1 MVELPEHQSVSYAPD
16 LFRLDGRVVLIT
28 GGAGLLG
35 QRYCEALLQAGA
47 RVVIGDLDG
56 ARAEALAAELSRSD
70 RSTVDRVAASAAA
83 RAPNIGRATAADK
96 PAAAIGASAA
106 EARAEGAK
114 ATEADAEGR
123 DGLNNQLNTT
133 NVLGLRLDVTHAES
147 VQAAV
152 AAAAER
158 FGRLDILVN
167 NAALTVRGG
176 SERLSPADYFA
187 PFEDYKLEVW
197 DQAVRTNLTG
207 MLLCAQ
213 AAGRQM
219 LAQQPPGGVIVNIAS
234 TYGVVAPD
242 QRLYDGVRSPYA
254 DTSFNTPVSYAVTK
268 TAVLGLTRYL
278 ATYWGSKNIRVNA
291 LTPHG
296 VFDNHDES
304 FVRNFV
310 YRSPLGRMARNDE
323 YRGALLFLVSD
334 ASSYMTGANL
344 IVDGGWTAW

>member
-1 MVELPEHQSVSYAPD
+1 VADEPRRPIAAAPFPD
-16 LFRLDGRVVLIT
+16 LFRLDGRVALVT

-35 QRYCEALLQAGA
+35 RGYCEALLQAGA
-47 RVVIGDLDG
+47 RVVIADLDG
-56 ARAEALAAELSRSD
+56 AQAHDLAKQLS
-70 RSTVDRVAASAAA
+70 T
-83 RAPNIGRATAADK
+83 N
-96 PAAAIGASAA
+96 
-106 EARAEGAK
+106 
-114 ATEADAEGR
+114 DA
-123 DGLNNQLNTT
+123 
-133 NVLGLRLDVTHAES
+133 LGLQMDVSNES
-147 VQAAV
+147 SVNRSIEMATNH
-152 AAAAER
+152 
-158 FGRLDILVN
+158 FGRIDILVN

-176 SERLSPADYFA
+176 SERLQPADYFA
-187 PFEDYKLEVW
+187 PFEEYKREVW
-197 DQAVRTNLTG
+197 DQALSVNLTG

-213 AAGRQM
+213 AAGKLMLRQD
-219 LAQQPPGGVIVNIAS
+219 PPGGVMVNISS

-242 QRLYDGVRSPYA
+242 QRLYDDVKSPYA
-254 DTSFNTPVSYAVTK
+254 DTSFNTPVSYADTK

-296 VFDNHDES
+296 VFDNHDDS

>member
-1 MVELPEHQSVSYAPD
+1 MYESMADQPRPAGVSHAPD
-16 LFRLDGRVVLIT
+16 LFRLDGRVALVT

-35 QRYCEALLQAGA
+35 RGYCEALLQAGA
-47 RVVIGDLDG
+47 RVVIGDVEG
-56 ARAEALAAELSRSD
+56 ARAQALAAELGCER
-70 RSTVDRVAASAAA
+70 TLAQ
-83 RAPNIGRATAADK
+83 T
-96 PAAAIGASAA
+96 
-106 EARAEGAK
+106 
-114 ATEADAEGR
+114 
-123 DGLNNQLNTT
+123 
-133 NVLGLRLDVTHAES
+133 LDVTSEDS
-147 VQAAV
+147 VGQAVNAAV
-152 AAAAER
+152 ER
-158 FGRLDILVN
+158 FGTLDVLVN

-176 SERLSPADYFA
+176 SERLAPADYFA
-187 PFEDYKLEVW
+187 PFEDYKREVW
-197 DQAVRTNLTG
+197 DQAVSVNLTG

-219 LAQQPPGGVIVNIAS
+219 LSQNPPGGVMVNIAS

-242 QRLYDGVRSPYA
+242 QRVYEGVRSPYA
-254 DTSFNTPVSYAVTK
+254 DTGFNTPVSYAVTK

-278 ATYWGSKNIRVNA
+278 ATYWGSKHIRVNA

-296 VFDNHDES
+296 VFDNHDEA

-334 ASSYMTGANL
+334 ASSYMTGTNL

>member
-1 MVELPEHQSVSYAPD
+1 MAEQPGSALNPVPFPD
-16 LFRLDGRVVLIT
+16 LFRLDGRVALVT

-35 QRYCEALLQAGA
+35 RRYCEALLQAGA
-47 RVVIGDLDG
+47 RVVIGDVDG
-56 ARAEALAAELSRSD
+56 AGAEALAAELD
-70 RSTVDRVAASAAA
+70 
-83 RAPNIGRATAADK
+83 
-96 PAAAIGASAA
+96 
-106 EARAEGAK
+106 
-114 ATEADAEGR
+114 TER
-123 DGLNNQLNTT
+123 T
-133 NVLGLRLDVTHAES
+133 LGLKLDVTNEAS
-147 VQAAV
+147 VNDATQRAV
-152 AAAAER
+152 QR
-158 FGRLDILVN
+158 FKRLDILVN

-187 PFEDYKLEVW
+187 PFESYKREVW
-197 DQAVRTNLTG
+197 QRAVDVNLTG

-219 LAQQPPGGVIVNIAS
+219 LLQDPPGGVMVNISS

-242 QRLYDGVRSPYA
+242 QRVYDGVRSPYA
-254 DTSFNTPVSYAVTK
+254 DATFNTPVSYAVTK

-278 ATYWGSKNIRVNA
+278 ATYWGKNNIRVNA

-296 VFDNHDES
+296 VYDNHDDA

>member
-1 MVELPEHQSVSYAPD
+1 MAEQPGVVVAAAE
-16 LFRLDGRVVLIT
+16 LFRLDGRVALIT

-35 QRYCEALLQAGA
+35 RRHCEALLELGA

-56 ARAEALAAELSRSD
+56 SRAEELATQLSPQNALG
-70 RSTVDRVAASAAA
+70 V
-83 RAPNIGRATAADK
+83 
-96 PAAAIGASAA
+96 
-106 EARAEGAK
+106 
-114 ATEADAEGR
+114 
-123 DGLNNQLNTT
+123 Q
-133 NVLGLRLDVTHAES
+133 LDVADQEA
-147 VQAAV
+147 VQTTVEAAV
-152 AAAAER
+152 HR

-187 PFEDYKLEVW
+187 PVETYSRAVW
-197 DQAVRTNLTG
+197 DQALAVNLTG

-219 LAQQPPGGVIVNIAS
+219 LAQGGGVMVNVAS

-242 QRLYDGVRSPYA
+242 QRIYEGVRSPYA
-254 DTSFNTPVSYAVTK
+254 DTPFNTPVSYAVTK
-268 TAVLGLTRYL
+268 SAVLGLTRYL
-278 ATYWGSKNIRVNA
+278 ATYWGRKNIRVNA

-296 VFDNHDES
+296 VYDNHDET

-310 YRSPLGRMARNDE
+310 YRSPLGRMARKDE

>member
-1 MVELPEHQSVSYAPD
+1 MAEQLPPASVSAAPD
-16 LFRLDGRVVLIT
+16 LFRVDGRVALIT

-35 QRYCEALLQAGA
+35 RRYCEALLQAGA
-47 RVVIGDLDG
+47 RVVIGDVDG
-56 ARAEALAAELSRSD
+56 KRAEALADELDGSANSLGLTLDVSD
-70 RSTVDRVAASAAA
+70 ASSVSATTA
-83 RAPNIGRATAADK
+83 RA
-96 PAAAIGASAA
+96 
-106 EARAEGAK
+106 
-114 ATEADAEGR
+114 
-123 DGLNNQLNTT
+123 
-133 NVLGLRLDVTHAES
+133 V
-147 VQAAV
+147 
-152 AAAAER
+152 ER

-197 DQAVRTNLTG
+197 NQAVATNLTG

-219 LAQQPPGGVIVNIAS
+219 LRQDPPGGVIVNISS

-242 QRLYDGVRSPYA
+242 QRLYQDVKSPYA
-254 DTSFNTPVSYAVTK
+254 DAGFNTPVSYAVTK

-278 ATYWGSKNIRVNA
+278 ATYWGNRNIRVNA

-310 YRSPLGRMARNDE
+310 YRSPMGRMARNDE

>member
-1 MVELPEHQSVSYAPD
+1 MGERERLTAGDHAVSVGFAPD
-16 LFRLDGRVVLIT
+16 LFRLDGRVALVT

-35 QRYCEALLQAGA
+35 RRYGEALVQAGG
-47 RVVIGDLDG
+47 RVVVGDLDG
-56 ARAEALAAELSRSD
+56 ERAGRLAAELNAAEVPESED
-70 RSTVDRVAASAAA
+70 GHGTRV
-83 RAPNIGRATAADK
+83 R
-96 PAAAIGASAA
+96 AIG
-106 EARAEGAK
+106 
-114 ATEADAEGR
+114 
-123 DGLNNQLNTT
+123 
-133 NVLGLRLDVTHAES
+133 VRLDVTDPVS
-147 VQAAV
+147 VRACVGKAI
-152 AAAAER
+152 EG

-176 SERLSPADYFA
+176 SENLSSADYFA
-187 PFEDYKLEVW
+187 PFEQYSLEVW
-197 DQAVRTNLTG
+197 NRALQTNLTG

-213 AAGRQM
+213 AAGTQM
-219 LAQQPPGGVIVNIAS
+219 LRQDPSGGVIVNISS

-242 QRLYDGVRSPYA
+242 QRLYDGVKSPYA
-254 DTSFNTPVSYAVTK
+254 DTGFNTPVSYAVTK

-296 VFDNHDES
+296 VFDNHDDT
-304 FVRNFV
+304 FVRNFE
-310 YRSPLGRMARNDE
+310 YRSPMGRMARNDE

>member
-1 MVELPEHQSVSYAPD
+1 MADQSGPRLTPAPVSLPE
-16 LFRLDGRVVLIT
+16 LFRLDGRVALIT

-35 QRYCEALLQAGA
+35 RRYCEALLEAGA
-47 RVVIGDLDG
+47 RVVIADLDG
-56 ARAEALAAELSRSD
+56 ARAEALARELS
-70 RSTVDRVAASAAA
+70 
-83 RAPNIGRATAADK
+83 ATD
-96 PAAAIGASAA
+96 AIG
-106 EARAEGAK
+106 
-114 ATEADAEGR
+114 
-123 DGLNNQLNTT
+123 
-133 NVLGLRLDVTHAES
+133 VRLDVSDEAS
-147 VQAAV
+147 VHDAFAAT
-152 AAAAER
+152 EQE

-187 PFEDYKLEVW
+187 PFETYKREVW
-197 DQAVRTNLTG
+197 DQAVSVNLTG
-207 MLLCAQ
+207 MVLCAQ

-219 LAQQPPGGVIVNIAS
+219 LRQDAPGGVIVNISS

-242 QRLYDGVRSPYA
+242 QRLYDGVKSPYA
-254 DTSFNTPVSYAVTK
+254 DTGFNTPVSYAVTK

-296 VFDNHDES
+296 VFDSHDES

>member
-1 MVELPEHQSVSYAPD
+1 MSEQLQPPRVSHAPD
-16 LFRLDGRVVLIT
+16 LFRLDSRVALVT

-35 QRYCEALLQAGA
+35 RGYCQALMQAGA
-47 RVVIGDLDG
+47 RVVVGDLDR
-56 ARAEALAAELSRSD
+56 ARSEALAVELD
-70 RSTVDRVAASAAA
+70 AAGT
-83 RAPNIGRATAADK
+83 RA
-96 PAAAIGASAA
+96 
-106 EARAEGAK
+106 
-114 ATEADAEGR
+114 
-123 DGLNNQLNTT
+123 
-133 NVLGLRLDVTHAES
+133 LGLGLDVTDPDS
-147 VQAAV
+147 VQRTV
-152 AAAAER
+152 AAAVQA
-158 FGRLDILVN
+158 FGRLDILIN

-187 PFEDYKLEVW
+187 PFEDYKLDVW
-197 DQAVRTNLTG
+197 DQALRTNLTG

-219 LAQQPPGGVIVNIAS
+219 LQQEPPGGVVVNIAS

-242 QRLYDGVRSPYA
+242 QRLYEGVKSPYA
-254 DTSFNTPVSYAVTK
+254 ETAFNTPVSYAVTK

-278 ATYWGSKNIRVNA
+278 ATYWGGKNIRVNA

-296 VFDNHDES
+296 VFDNHDEA

>member
-1 MVELPEHQSVSYAPD
+1 MAEQLHLPGVSHALD
-16 LFRLDGRVVLIT
+16 LFRLDGRVALVT

-35 QRYCEALLQAGA
+35 RRYCQALLQAGA
-47 RVVIGDLDG
+47 RVVVGDLDL
-56 ARAEALAAELSRSD
+56 ARSQALAADLDASGTRS
-70 RSTVDRVAASAAA
+70 A
-83 RAPNIGRATAADK
+83 GF
-96 PAAAIGASAA
+96 G
-106 EARAEGAK
+106 
-114 ATEADAEGR
+114 
-123 DGLNNQLNTT
+123 
-133 NVLGLRLDVTHAES
+133 LDVTDPDS
-147 VQAAV
+147 VQRTVSGAV
-152 AAAAER
+152 HA
-158 FGRLDILVN
+158 FGKLDILVN

-176 SERLSPADYFA
+176 SERLSPTDYFA
-187 PFEDYKLEVW
+187 AFEDYKLDVW
-197 DQAVRTNLTG
+197 DQALRTNLTG

-219 LAQQPPGGVIVNIAS
+219 LRQDPPGGVVVNIAS

-242 QRLYDGVRSPYA
+242 PRLYDGVRSPYA
-254 DTSFNTPVSYAVTK
+254 DTGFNTPVSYAVTK

-278 ATYWGSKNIRVNA
+278 ATYWGSKHIRVNA

-296 VFDNHDES
+296 VYDDHDEA

-310 YRSPLGRMARNDE
+310 VRSPLGRMARNDE

>member
-1 MVELPEHQSVSYAPD
+1 MAEQPGSALNPVPFPD
-16 LFRLDGRVVLIT
+16 LFRLDGRVALVT

-35 QRYCEALLQAGA
+35 RRYCEALLQAGA
-47 RVVIGDLDG
+47 RVVIGDVDG
-56 ARAEALAAELSRSD
+56 AGAEALAAELD
-70 RSTVDRVAASAAA
+70 TE
-83 RAPNIGRATAADK
+83 RA
-96 PAAAIGASAA
+96 
-106 EARAEGAK
+106 
-114 ATEADAEGR
+114 
-123 DGLNNQLNTT
+123 
-133 NVLGLRLDVTHAES
+133 LGLKLDVTNEAS
-147 VQAAV
+147 VNDATQRAV
-152 AAAAER
+152 QR
-158 FGRLDILVN
+158 FKRLDILVN

-187 PFEDYKLEVW
+187 PFESYKREVW
-197 DQAVRTNLTG
+197 QRAVDVNLTG

-219 LAQQPPGGVIVNIAS
+219 LLQDPPGGVMVNISS

-242 QRLYDGVRSPYA
+242 QRVYDGVRSPYA
-254 DTSFNTPVSYAVTK
+254 DATFNTPVSYAVTK

-278 ATYWGSKNIRVNA
+278 ATYWGKNNIRVNA

-296 VFDNHDES
+296 VYDNHDDA

>member
-1 MVELPEHQSVSYAPD
+1 MPD
-16 LFRLDGRVVLIT
+16 EPVGELFRLDGRVALVT

-35 QRYCEALLQAGA
+35 RRYCEALLESGA
-47 RVVIGDLDG
+47 RVVVGDLDG
-56 ARAEALAAELSRSD
+56 ARAAALAHDLSES
-70 RSTVDRVAASAAA
+70 
-83 RAPNIGRATAADK
+83 K
-96 PAAAIGASAA
+96 
-106 EARAEGAK
+106 
-114 ATEADAEGR
+114 
-123 DGLNNQLNTT
+123 
-133 NVLGLRLDVTHAES
+133 VLGTPLDVADEAS
-147 VQAAV
+147 VQATVDVAV
-152 AAAAER
+152 ER

-176 SERLSPADYFA
+176 SEALDPSEYFA
-187 PFEDYKLEVW
+187 PFERYRRDVW
-197 DQAVRTNLTG
+197 EQAVAVNLTG

-219 LAQQPPGGVIVNIAS
+219 LAQGGGVIVNISS

-242 QRLYDGVRSPYA
+242 QRLYEGVKSPYA
-254 DTSFNTPVSYAVTK
+254 AATFNTPVSYAVTK

-278 ATYWGSKNIRVNA
+278 ATYWGRQNIRVNA

-296 VFDNHDES
+296 VYDNHDPT
-304 FVRNFV
+304 FVSNFV
-310 YRSPLGRMARNDE
+310 ARSPLGRMARNDE

>member
-1 MVELPEHQSVSYAPD
+1 MAEQPGSALNPVPFPD
-16 LFRLDGRVVLIT
+16 LFRLDGRVALVT

-35 QRYCEALLQAGA
+35 RRYCEALLQAGA
-47 RVVIGDLDG
+47 RVVIGDVDG
-56 ARAEALAAELSRSD
+56 AGAEALAAELD
-70 RSTVDRVAASAAA
+70 TE
-83 RAPNIGRATAADK
+83 RA
-96 PAAAIGASAA
+96 
-106 EARAEGAK
+106 
-114 ATEADAEGR
+114 
-123 DGLNNQLNTT
+123 
-133 NVLGLRLDVTHAES
+133 LGLKLDVTNEAS
-147 VQAAV
+147 VNDATQRAMQ
-152 AAAAER
+152 R
-158 FGRLDILVN
+158 FKRLDILVN

-187 PFEDYKLEVW
+187 PFESYKREVW
-197 DQAVRTNLTG
+197 QRAVDVNLTG

-219 LAQQPPGGVIVNIAS
+219 LLQDPPGGVMVNISS

-242 QRLYDGVRSPYA
+242 QRVYDGVRSPYA
-254 DTSFNTPVSYAVTK
+254 DATFNTPVSYAVTK

-278 ATYWGSKNIRVNA
+278 ATYWGKNNIRVNA

-296 VFDNHDES
+296 VYDNHDDA

>member
-1 MVELPEHQSVSYAPD
+1 VSHAPD
-16 LFRLDGRVVLIT
+16 LFRLDGRVALVT

-35 QRYCEALLQAGA
+35 RRYCEALLQAGA
-47 RVVIGDLDG
+47 AVVIGDLD
-56 ARAEALAAELSRSD
+56 AAHAQALAADL
-70 RSTVDRVAASAAA
+70 
-83 RAPNIGRATAADK
+83 GRALAPRALG
-96 PAAAIGASAA
+96 IG
-106 EARAEGAK
+106 
-114 ATEADAEGR
+114 
-123 DGLNNQLNTT
+123 
-133 NVLGLRLDVTHAES
+133 LDVTDPGS
-147 VQAAV
+147 VQRTVDTAV
-152 AAAAER
+152 SA
-158 FGRLDILVN
+158 FGRLDVLVN

-176 SERLSPADYFA
+176 SERLSPTDYFA
-187 PFEDYKLEVW
+187 PFEEYRVEVW
-197 DQAVRTNLTG
+197 EQALRTNLTG

-219 LAQQPPGGVIVNIAS
+219 LKQDPPGGVMVNISS

-242 QRLYDGVRSPYA
+242 QRLYAGVQSPYA
-254 DTSFNTPVSYAVTK
+254 NTGFNTPVSYAVTK

-296 VFDNHDES
+296 VFDNHDEA

-310 YRSPLGRMARNDE
+310 FRSPLGRMARNDE

>member
-1 MVELPEHQSVSYAPD
+1 MAEQSEIPSVSFAPD
-16 LFRLDGRVVLIT
+16 LFRLDGRVALVT

-47 RVVIGDLDG
+47 RVVIGDVDG
-56 ARAEALAAELSRSD
+56 ARATALAERLSGQGGA
-70 RSTVDRVAASAAA
+70 RVIAA
-83 RAPNIGRATAADK
+83 
-96 PAAAIGASAA
+96 
-106 EARAEGAK
+106 
-114 ATEADAEGR
+114 
-123 DGLNNQLNTT
+123 Q
-133 NVLGLRLDVTHAES
+133 LDVTNEKS
-147 VQAAV
+147 VQQAVDV
-152 AAAAER
+152 AAET

-176 SERLSPADYFA
+176 SQRLTPAEYFA
-187 PFEDYKLEVW
+187 PFEDYSLDVW
-197 DQAVRTNLTG
+197 NQALNTNLTG

-219 LAQQPPGGVIVNIAS
+219 LRQDPVGGVMVNVSS

-242 QRLYDGVRSPYA
+242 QRLYDGVKSPYA

-278 ATYWGSKNIRVNA
+278 ATYWGSKSIRVNA

-310 YRSPLGRMARNDE
+310 YRSPMGRMARNDE

>member
-1 MVELPEHQSVSYAPD
+1 VAEQPEPHIASFAPD
-16 LFRLDGRVVLIT
+16 LFRLDGRVALVT

-35 QRYCEALLQAGA
+35 RRYCEALLQAGA
-47 RVVIGDLDG
+47 QVIIGDLDG
-56 ARAEALAAELSRSD
+56 GRAKSLAAELRSEHGD
-70 RSTVDRVAASAAA
+70 R
-83 RAPNIGRATAADK
+83 
-96 PAAAIGASAA
+96 
-106 EARAEGAK
+106 
-114 ATEADAEGR
+114 
-123 DGLNNQLNTT
+123 
-133 NVLGLRLDVTHAES
+133 VLGLRLDVTSTQS
-147 VQAAV
+147 VNEAV
-152 AAAAER
+152 AEAR
-158 FGRLDILVN
+158 NSFTRLDILVN

-187 PFEDYKLEVW
+187 PFEDYKLDVW
-197 DQAVRTNLTG
+197 QQAVQTNLTG

-219 LAQQPPGGVIVNIAS
+219 LSQDPPGGVMVNISS

-242 QRLYDGVRSPYA
+242 QRLYEGVTSPYA
-254 DTSFNTPVSYAVTK
+254 ETGFNTPVSYAVTK

-278 ATYWGSKNIRVNA
+278 ATYWGNKNIRVNA

-296 VFDNHDES
+296 VYDNHDES

-310 YRSPLGRMARNDE
+310 YRSPMGRMARNDE

>member
-1 MVELPEHQSVSYAPD
+1 MAGNPVAD
-16 LFRLDGRVVLIT
+16 LFRVDDRVALVT

-35 QRYCEALLQAGA
+35 RRYCEALLDAGGK
-47 RVVIGDLDG
+47 VVIGDLDG
-56 ARAEALAAELSRSD
+56 PRAESLAAELS
-70 RSTVDRVAASAAA
+70 
-83 RAPNIGRATAADK
+83 
-96 PAAAIGASAA
+96 
-106 EARAEGAK
+106 
-114 ATEADAEGR
+114 
-123 DGLNNQLNTT
+123 TT
-133 NVLGLRLDVTHAES
+133 HTLGIRLDVADEDS
-147 VQAAV
+147 VQSVVDAAV
-152 AAAAER
+152 KR

-176 SERLSPADYFA
+176 SERLRPEDYFA
-187 PFEDYKLEVW
+187 PFERYPRAMW
-197 DQAVRTNLTG
+197 DLAVSVNLTG

-219 LAQQPPGGVIVNIAS
+219 LEQGGGVVVNIAS

-242 QRLYDGVRSPYA
+242 QRLYEGVSSPYA
-254 DTSFNTPVSYAVTK
+254 ETGFNTPVSYAVTK

-278 ATYWGSKNIRVNA
+278 ATYWGRKNIRVNA

-296 VFDNHDES
+296 VYDNHDET
-304 FVRNFV
+304 FVHNFV

>member
-1 MVELPEHQSVSYAPD
+1 MAEQLQLPGVSFAPD
-16 LFRLDGRVVLIT
+16 LFRLDGRVALIT

-35 QRYCEALLQAGA
+35 RRYCEALLQSGA
-47 RVVIGDLDG
+47 RVVIGDIDA
-56 ARAEALAAELSRSD
+56 ARAESLAAELSQSLR
-70 RSTVDRVAASAAA
+70 
-83 RAPNIGRATAADK
+83 
-96 PAAAIGASAA
+96 PAAPDTSRTAPSNIAVV
-106 EARAEGAK
+106 
-114 ATEADAEGR
+114 
-123 DGLNNQLNTT
+123 GL
-133 NVLGLRLDVTHAES
+133 GLDVTDQAS
-147 VQAAV
+147 VQDAV
-152 AAAAER
+152 RAAAQS

-176 SERLSPADYFA
+176 SERLSPRDYFA
-187 PFEDYKLEVW
+187 PFEDYKLDVW
-197 DQAVRTNLTG
+197 DQALRTNLTG

-219 LAQQPPGGVIVNIAS
+219 LAQAPSGGVIVNISS

-242 QRLYDGVRSPYA
+242 QRLYSGVKSPYA
-254 DTSFNTPVSYAVTK
+254 DVGFNTPVSYSVTK

-296 VFDNHDES
+296 VFDNHDET

-310 YRSPLGRMARNDE
+310 FRSPLGRMARNDE

>member
-1 MVELPEHQSVSYAPD
+1 MAEQPGPARVIPAPD
-16 LFRLDGRVVLIT
+16 LFRLDGRVALVT

-35 QRYCEALLQAGA
+35 RRHCEALLDSGA
-47 RVVIGDLDG
+47 RVVIGDLDR
-56 ARAEALAAELSRSD
+56 ARAEALATELGRE
-70 RSTVDRVAASAAA
+70 RALA
-83 RAPNIGRATAADK
+83 R
-96 PAAAIGASAA
+96 
-106 EARAEGAK
+106 E
-114 ATEADAEGR
+114 
-123 DGLNNQLNTT
+123 
-133 NVLGLRLDVTHAES
+133 LDVTQEGS
-147 VQAAV
+147 VGQAV
-152 AAAAER
+152 ATAVER

-167 NAALTVRGG
+167 NAALTVRAG

-187 PFEDYKLEVW
+187 PFEDYKRDVW
-197 DQAVRTNLTG
+197 DQALSVNLTG

-219 LAQQPPGGVIVNIAS
+219 LSQHPPGGVMVNIAS

-242 QRLYDGVRSPYA
+242 QRLYEGVKSPYS
-254 DTSFNTPVSYAVTK
+254 DTGFNTPVSYAVTK

-296 VFDNHDES
+296 VFDNHDDA

>member
-1 MVELPEHQSVSYAPD
+1 MAEQPGSALNPVPFPD
-16 LFRLDGRVVLIT
+16 LFRLDGRVALVT

-35 QRYCEALLQAGA
+35 RRYCEALLQAGA
-47 RVVIGDLDG
+47 RVVIGDVDG
-56 ARAEALAAELSRSD
+56 AGAEALAAELD
-70 RSTVDRVAASAAA
+70 TE
-83 RAPNIGRATAADK
+83 RA
-96 PAAAIGASAA
+96 
-106 EARAEGAK
+106 
-114 ATEADAEGR
+114 
-123 DGLNNQLNTT
+123 
-133 NVLGLRLDVTHAES
+133 LGLKLDVTNEAS
-147 VQAAV
+147 VNGATQRAV
-152 AAAAER
+152 QR
-158 FGRLDILVN
+158 FKRLDILVN

-187 PFEDYKLEVW
+187 PFESYKRDVW
-197 DQAVRTNLTG
+197 QRAVDVNLTG

-219 LAQQPPGGVIVNIAS
+219 LLQDPPGGVMVNISS

-242 QRLYDGVRSPYA
+242 QRVYDGVRSPYA
-254 DTSFNTPVSYAVTK
+254 DATFNTPVSYAVTK

-278 ATYWGSKNIRVNA
+278 ATYWGKNNIRVNA

-296 VFDNHDES
+296 VYDNHDDA

>member
-1 MVELPEHQSVSYAPD
+1 MRESMAEQLRPAVVSHAPD
-16 LFRLDGRVVLIT
+16 LFRLDGRVALVT

-35 QRYCEALLQAGA
+35 RGYCEALLQAGA

-56 ARAEALAAELSRSD
+56 ARAKALAAELGHER
-70 RSTVDRVAASAAA
+70 ALA
-83 RAPNIGRATAADK
+83 RA
-96 PAAAIGASAA
+96 
-106 EARAEGAK
+106 
-114 ATEADAEGR
+114 
-123 DGLNNQLNTT
+123 
-133 NVLGLRLDVTHAES
+133 LDVTNEDS
-147 VQAAV
+147 VRQTVKAAV
-152 AAAAER
+152 ER
-158 FGRLDILVN
+158 FGTLDVLVN

-176 SERLSPADYFA
+176 SERLAPADYFA
-187 PFEDYKLEVW
+187 AFEDYKREVW
-197 DQAVRTNLTG
+197 DQAVSVNLTG

-219 LAQQPPGGVIVNIAS
+219 LSQNPPGGVMVNIAS

-242 QRLYDGVRSPYA
+242 QRLYEGVRSPYA
-254 DTSFNTPVSYAVTK
+254 DTPFNTPVSYAVTK

-278 ATYWGSKNIRVNA
+278 ATYWGNKNIRVNA

-296 VFDNHDES
+296 VFDNHDEA
-304 FVRNFV
+304 FVRNFT

-344 IVDGGWTAW
+344 VVDGGWTAW

>member
-1 MVELPEHQSVSYAPD
+1 MAEQPGSALNPVPFPD
-16 LFRLDGRVVLIT
+16 LFRLDGRVALVT

-35 QRYCEALLQAGA
+35 RRYCEALLQAGA
-47 RVVIGDLDG
+47 RVVIGDVDG
-56 ARAEALAAELSRSD
+56 AGAEALAAELD
-70 RSTVDRVAASAAA
+70 
-83 RAPNIGRATAADK
+83 
-96 PAAAIGASAA
+96 
-106 EARAEGAK
+106 
-114 ATEADAEGR
+114 TER
-123 DGLNNQLNTT
+123 T
-133 NVLGLRLDVTHAES
+133 LGLKLDVTNEAS
-147 VQAAV
+147 VNDATQRAV
-152 AAAAER
+152 QR
-158 FGRLDILVN
+158 FKRLDILVN

-187 PFEDYKLEVW
+187 PFESYKREVW
-197 DQAVRTNLTG
+197 QRAVDVNLTG

-219 LAQQPPGGVIVNIAS
+219 LHQDPPGGVMVNISS

-242 QRLYDGVRSPYA
+242 QRVYDGVRSPYA
-254 DTSFNTPVSYAVTK
+254 DATFNTPVSYAVTK

-278 ATYWGSKNIRVNA
+278 AAYWGKNNIRVNA

-296 VFDNHDES
+296 VYDNHDDA

>member
-1 MVELPEHQSVSYAPD
+1 MHESMADQPRPAGVSHAPD
-16 LFRLDGRVVLIT
+16 LFRLDGRVALVT

-35 QRYCEALLQAGA
+35 RGYCDALLQAGA

-56 ARAEALAAELSRSD
+56 ARAQALAAELGCER
-70 RSTVDRVAASAAA
+70 TLAQ
-83 RAPNIGRATAADK
+83 K
-96 PAAAIGASAA
+96 
-106 EARAEGAK
+106 
-114 ATEADAEGR
+114 
-123 DGLNNQLNTT
+123 
-133 NVLGLRLDVTHAES
+133 LDVTSEDS
-147 VQAAV
+147 VGQAVNAAV
-152 AAAAER
+152 ER
-158 FGRLDILVN
+158 FGTLDVLVN

-176 SERLSPADYFA
+176 SERLAPADYFA
-187 PFEDYKLEVW
+187 PFEDYKREVW
-197 DQAVRTNLTG
+197 DQAVSVNLTG

-219 LAQQPPGGVIVNIAS
+219 LSQNPPGGVMVNVAS

-242 QRLYDGVRSPYA
+242 QRVYEGVRSPYT
-254 DTSFNTPVSYAVTK
+254 DTGFNTPVSYAVTK

-296 VFDNHDES
+296 VFDNHDEA

>member
-1 MVELPEHQSVSYAPD
+1 VVDESGTVSD
-16 LFRLDGRVVLIT
+16 LFRLDGRVALVT

-35 QRYCEALLQAGA
+35 RRYCEALLQAGA
-47 RVVIGDLDG
+47 QVVIGDLDG
-56 ARAEALAAELSRSD
+56 ARAEAVASELSAQHALGIRQDVTDENSVRD
-70 RSTVDRVAASAAA
+70 TC
-83 RAPNIGRATAADK
+83 TAA
-96 PAAAIGASAA
+96 
-106 EARAEGAK
+106 
-114 ATEADAEGR
+114 
-123 DGLNNQLNTT
+123 
-133 NVLGLRLDVTHAES
+133 
-147 VQAAV
+147 VQ
-152 AAAAER
+152 R

-176 SERLSPADYFA
+176 SERLSPADYFS
-187 PFEDYKLEVW
+187 PFEDYKRAVW
-197 DQAVRTNLTG
+197 DQALAVNLTG
-207 MLLCAQ
+207 MVLCAQ

-219 LAQQPPGGVIVNIAS
+219 LQQERPGGVIVNISS

-242 QRLYDGVRSPYA
+242 QRLYEGVNSPYA

-278 ATYWGSKNIRVNA
+278 ATYWGRKNIRVNA

-296 VFDNHDES
+296 VFDNHDDT
-304 FVRNFV
+304 FVQNFA

-344 IVDGGWTAW
+344 IVDGGWTTW

>member
-1 MVELPEHQSVSYAPD
+1 MHESMADQPRPAGVSHAPD
-16 LFRLDGRVVLIT
+16 LFRLDGRVALVT

-35 QRYCEALLQAGA
+35 RGYCEALLQAGA

-56 ARAEALAAELSRSD
+56 ARAQALAAELGCER
-70 RSTVDRVAASAAA
+70 TLAQ
-83 RAPNIGRATAADK
+83 K
-96 PAAAIGASAA
+96 
-106 EARAEGAK
+106 
-114 ATEADAEGR
+114 
-123 DGLNNQLNTT
+123 
-133 NVLGLRLDVTHAES
+133 LDVTSEDS
-147 VQAAV
+147 VGQAVNAAV
-152 AAAAER
+152 ER
-158 FGRLDILVN
+158 FGTLDVLVN

-176 SERLSPADYFA
+176 SERLAPADYFA
-187 PFEDYKLEVW
+187 PFEDYKREVW
-197 DQAVRTNLTG
+197 DQAVSVNLTG

-219 LAQQPPGGVIVNIAS
+219 LSQNPPGGVMVNVAS

-242 QRLYDGVRSPYA
+242 QRVYEGVRSPYA
-254 DTSFNTPVSYAVTK
+254 DTGFNTPVSYAVTK

-296 VFDNHDES
+296 VFDNHDEA

>member
-1 MVELPEHQSVSYAPD
+1 MAKDVAGANFAPD
-16 LFRLDGRVVLIT
+16 LFRLDGRVALVT

-35 QRYCEALLQAGA
+35 RRYGQALVQAGA
-47 RVVIGDLDG
+47 QVVVGDLDG
-56 ARAEALAAELSRSD
+56 ERASALAAELNEGCAQQPR
-70 RSTVDRVAASAAA
+70 AS
-83 RAPNIGRATAADK
+83 G
-96 PAAAIGASAA
+96 
-106 EARAEGAK
+106 
-114 ATEADAEGR
+114 
-123 DGLNNQLNTT
+123 
-133 NVLGLRLDVTHAES
+133 VRLDVTNPES
-147 VQAAV
+147 VRDCVTRAVQA
-152 AAAAER
+152 

-176 SERLSPADYFA
+176 SEHLSPADYFA
-187 PFEDYKLEVW
+187 PFEEYSLEVW
-197 DQAVRTNLTG
+197 NRALQTNLTG

-213 AAGRQM
+213 AAGTQM
-219 LAQQPPGGVIVNIAS
+219 LRQDPPGGVIVNISS

-242 QRLYDGVRSPYA
+242 QRLYEGVKSPYA
-254 DTSFNTPVSYAVTK
+254 DTGFNTPVSYAVTK

-296 VFDNHDES
+296 VFDNHDET

-310 YRSPLGRMARNDE
+310 YRSPMGRMARNDE

-344 IVDGGWTAW
+344 VVDGGWTAW

>member
-1 MVELPEHQSVSYAPD
+1 MPEQPGPPLTPVPFPE
-16 LFRLDGRVVLIT
+16 LFRLDGRVALVT

-35 QRYCEALLQAGA
+35 RRYCEALLQAGA
-47 RVVIGDLDG
+47 RVIIGDVDG
-56 ARAEALAAELSRSD
+56 ARAEALAAE
-70 RSTVDRVAASAAA
+70 
-83 RAPNIGRATAADK
+83 I
-96 PAAAIGASAA
+96 
-106 EARAEGAK
+106 
-114 ATEADAEGR
+114 
-123 DGLNNQLNTT
+123 TT
-133 NVLGLRLDVTHAES
+133 DDTLGLELDVADEHS
-147 VQAAV
+147 VRETVRQAV
-152 AAAAER
+152 ER

-187 PFEDYKLEVW
+187 PFEDYKRDVW
-197 DQAVRTNLTG
+197 DQAINVNLTG
-207 MLLCAQ
+207 MVLCAQ

-219 LAQQPPGGVIVNIAS
+219 LEQDPPGGVIVNISS

-242 QRLYDGVRSPYA
+242 QRLYEGVKSPYA
-254 DTSFNTPVSYAVTK
+254 ETGFNTPVSYAVTK

-278 ATYWGSKNIRVNA
+278 ATYWGRKNIRVNA

-304 FVRNFV
+304 FVHNFV